1 MKRSILYVVG
11 TGLIVSSLL
20 ALIIGVGSGL
30 FEETP
35 RNTEVKIS
43 KEQAVELGREYLIGI
58 RRNLTEAILKA
69 EASEPELVYKRFS
82 SAAIDLGHAPE
93 GLWLCWVVKFTYTEL
108 PEGLWYLRWSIIYVQ
123 ATTGE
128 ILFMDEAK
136 WL

>member
-1 MKRSILYVVG
+1 VVG

-43 KEQAVELGREYLIGI
+43 KEQAVELGREYLIE
-58 RRNLTEAILKA
+58 RRNDTTHPDSNSLMEAIHKA
-69 EASEPELVYKRFS
+69 EASEPELIFKRFS
-82 SAAIDLGHAPE
+82 SVAVEWGAPE
-93 GLWLCWVVKFTYTEL
+93 GLWLCWVVEFTYTEL
-108 PEGLWYLRWSIIYVQ
+108 PEGLWYLKWSITYVQ

-128 ILFMDEAK
+128 ILFMSEPK
-136 WL
+136 